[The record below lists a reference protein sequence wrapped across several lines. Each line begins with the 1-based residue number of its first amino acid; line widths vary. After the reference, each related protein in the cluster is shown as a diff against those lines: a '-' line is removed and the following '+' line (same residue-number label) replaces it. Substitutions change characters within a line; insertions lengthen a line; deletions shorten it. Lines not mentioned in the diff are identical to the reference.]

1 MPSGERT
8 KFCLQKTHLQK
19 HGKVA
24 DKKSRACV
32 QRYQRRLLI
41 REATRLMKTI
51 TLKSNVITALEG
63 PSHLSPGVAT
73 KEKKLSELTQ
83 QINEARAEHATLL
96 ERKNELL
103 SDTTLHKGFL
113 ETIKHNVS
121 KLEDQVLFGE
131 GEFWCTSYSGSAL
144 HFASRLKYD
153 LRFSIIM

>member
-1 MPSGERT
+1 
-8 KFCLQKTHLQK
+8 
-19 HGKVA
+19 
-24 DKKSRACV
+24 
-32 QRYQRRLLI
+32 
-41 REATRLMKTI
+41 MKTI